1 MGYFKRR
8 RVKIKSLL
16 ITLTGTSGSGKS
28 TIAKKLERKHNLV
41 SVKSYTTRKPR
52 ENDPDDLNT
61 HTFITFDDVEQY
73 RDEIVASCTFNN
85 NFYFTTKSQLQGCQ
99 IYVIDGCGLKQLKE
113 NYHDKEIVS
122 IYLDVPPEIVAQR
135 MERRGDSNEAI
146 MQRLQHDAVVFKG
159 VREMCDF
166 VCDNSTQDKLNENVE
181 FIDMLFRNYKG

>member
-1 MGYFKRR
+1 MNKN
-8 RVKIKSLL
+8 LL
-16 ITLTGTSGSGKS
+16 IALLGTSGCGKS

-52 ENDPDDLNT
+52 ENNPSDLET

-113 NYHDKEIVS
+113 NYHEKEIIS
-122 IYLDVPPEIVAQR
+122 IYLDVPPEITSHR
-135 MERRGDSNEAI
+135 MSKRGDSDEAI
-146 MQRLQHDAVVFKG
+146 MQRLQHDAEAFKG

-166 VCDNSTQDKLNENVE
+166 VCDNSTQEKMNDIVE
-181 FIDMLFRNYKG
+181 FIKMLFEYKR

>member
-1 MGYFKRR
+1 MGKP
-8 RVKIKSLL
+8 L
-16 ITLTGTSGSGKS
+16 ICLVGVSGSGKS
-28 TIAKKLERKHNLV
+28 TIAKKLEKKYNLV

-52 ENDPDDLNT
+52 ENDLDDLNT

-99 IYVIDGCGLKQLKE
+99 IYVIDAVGLKQLKE
-113 NYHDKEIVS
+113 NYHDKEIIS

-146 MQRLQHDAVVFKG
+146 MQRLQHDAVAFAGAK
-159 VREMCDF
+159 ELCNF
-166 VCDNSTQDKLNENVE
+166 VCDNSTQEKSNDICD
-181 FIDMLFRNYKG
+181 FIHMLIEYRR